1 METENIIDNAKKK
14 LASKNLDIIA
24 ANNTLEEDAGFN
36 ASTNH
41 LTLITEEEEIDLPLM
56 SKEECAD
63 RLLDEILKLRK

>member
-1 METENIIDNAKKK
+1 METENIIGNAKKK

-24 ANNTLEEDAGFN
+24 ANNTLEEGAGFN